1 MAAEEVVAEDGVTP
15 LVVADLEDALSRR
28 ASSYDGRVTC
38 WKKKLPYKL
47 ALTPTFWL
55 RAGPATY
62 DVHTMM

>member
-1 MAAEEVVAEDGVTP
+1 MAAEEVVAEFEVP
-15 LVVADLEDALSRR
+15 LAVADLEDALSRR